1 MPLPLV
7 LTPAPEPISDNA
19 EKTRQICDAPRA
31 IGLWH
36 LASIDAPTVAVVWSL
51 AFAWTGRVHL
61 PPWMPLLL
69 ALASWPVYVVDRL
82 LDARG
87 GLHGPA
93 RRALRER
100 HRFHWRHRRVLLP
113 MAALAACAAAII
125 IVALMSPMARERDS
139 VLAVAAL
146 AYFSGVH
153 SERHT
158 HQLPIRWPRSFPAK
172 EFLVGVLFTAGCALP
187 AWHLPHACAWPGPG
201 VWNFWIPASYF
212 AALAW
217 LNCGAIAHWEAT
229 VRRRATGFA
238 HPQQQRHNWK
248 PEPSAIFFV
257 GASLAGGGLALAV
270 AGAWMH
276 PRAAALLACGS
287 ASALLLALLD
297 RSRAQF
303 TAIALRAAADLVL
316 LTPLLLLPFAWA
328 LR

>member
-7 LTPAPEPISDNA
+7 LTPAPERISDSIENA
-19 EKTRQICDAPRA
+19 QQLCDAPRA
-31 IGLWH
+31 IGFWH
-36 LASIDAPTVAVVWSL
+36 LASLDAPTVAVVWSL
-51 AFAWTGRVHL
+51 AFAWAGRVHL
-61 PPWMPLLL
+61 PQWMPLLL
-69 ALASWPVYVVDRL
+69 ALASWSVYVVDRL
-82 LDARG
+82 LDARA

-113 MAALAACAAAII
+113 MATLAACAAASIV
-125 IVALMSPMARERDS
+125 VALLSPMARERDS
-139 VLAVAAL
+139 LLAAAAL

-153 SERHT
+153 SERNA
-158 HQLPIRWPRSFPAK
+158 HQPPMRWPRSFPAK

-187 AWHLPHACAWPGPG
+187 AWHLPHAFAWPGYG
-201 VWNFWIPASYF
+201 VWTFWIPAVYF

-217 LNCGAIAHWEAT
+217 LNCSAIAHWEAT
-229 VRRRATGFA
+229 VRHRATRFA
-238 HPQQQRHNWK
+238 SPRQQRRDGK
-248 PEPSAIFFV
+248 PEPSAIFLV

-270 AGAWMH
+270 AGASMH
-276 PRAAALLACGS
+276 PRSAALLACGS

-328 LR
+328 VR